1 MKEEKQE
8 STQSQTKKSKKK
20 PVLLTLA
27 GILVV
32 GSAAGG
38 GYYAGLQ
45 KGRSEAT
52 KIITGKITETL
63 NPLNLLSSNPIFPG
77 SVIGQVTK
85 VESDKITVKKANGEE
100 KTIAIASTTQVTR
113 QSETLKVSDVQKGQQ
128 VTVFVKKDG
137 DKETATRIIVR

>member
-27 GILVV
+27 GVLVV
-32 GSAAGG
+32 GAAAGG

-45 KGRSEAT
+45 KGRSEAAEV
-52 KIITGKITETL
+52 IAGKITETL

-85 VESDKITVKKANGEE
+85 IESDKITVKKANGEE
-100 KTIAIASTTQVTR
+100 KPLQLR
-113 QSETLKVSDVQKGQQ
+113 QLLRLQSKAKHLKSVMY
-128 VTVFVKKDG
+128 KKTN
-137 DKETATRIIVR
+137 K

>member
-27 GILVV
+27 GVLVV
-32 GSAAGG
+32 GAAAGG

-45 KGRSEAT
+45 KGRSEAAEV
-52 KIITGKITETL
+52 IAGKITETL

-85 VESDKITVKKANGEE
+85 IESDKITVKKANGEE
-100 KTIAIASTTQVTR
+100 KTIAIASTTQVTK
-113 QSETLKVSDVQKGQQ
+113 QSETLKVNDVQKDQQ